1 MYFGIERYLGN
12 DRLLPDKVAEQHRL
26 SREDWETRISQWH
39 KEHGDLP
46 RDDAIMEYLKIAQ
59 DLEMYGVNYFHIT
72 NKKKTQ
78 LYLGVD
84 ALGLNI
90 YAQDDR
96 LRAKIG
102 FPWSEI
108 RNISFND
115 KKFVIKPIDKKA
127 PDFMFLVERLRINKR
142 ILALCMGNH
151 ELYMRRRKPDS
162 IEVQQMKAQAREEKH
177 QKQLERAR
185 LEKERDRRKQEEE
198 LRMKA
203 EKEADLLKQKLREA
217 EERNRT
223 QKEASE
229 KQEAELQRRLQEA
242 GELREAVDKAER
254 EQMSIELKR
263 QQAELE
269 AERLREAAM
278 RESTEKNVLQE
289 EYEMKLTELERLKLH
304 EQEKAMAA
312 KEWQDKAVRAQEEA
326 EESKNQLKSEL
337 QRALNVDFEDVNE
350 TIELASSNPS
360 VDESKFN
367 ARLTE
372 AEKNK
377 QLQQQLVALK
387 SQLSELKDS
396 EKLTQLDL
404 IHAENVKA
412 GRDKYKT
419 LKQIRLGNTRE
430 RIDQFEAL

>member
-1 MYFGIERYLGN
+1 
-12 DRLLPDKVAEQHRL
+12 
-26 SREDWETRISQWH
+26 
-39 KEHGDLP
+39 
-46 RDDAIMEYLKIAQ
+46 
-59 DLEMYGVNYFHIT
+59 
-72 NKKKTQ
+72 
-78 LYLGVD
+78 
-84 ALGLNI
+84 
-90 YAQDDR
+90 
-96 LRAKIG
+96 
-102 FPWSEI
+102 
-108 RNISFND
+108 
-115 KKFVIKPIDKKA
+115 
-127 PDFMFLVERLRINKR
+127 MFLVERLRINKR

-217 EERNRT
+217 EERNRK
-223 QKEASE
+223 QKEESQQ
-229 KQEAELQRRLQEA
+229 QEVELHKRLQEA

-254 EQMSIELKR
+254 EQMQIELKR

-289 EYEMKLTELERLKLH
+289 EYEMKLNELETLKIH
-304 EQEKAMAA
+304 ETEKVMAA
-312 KEWQDKAVRAQEEA
+312 QEWQDKAVRAQEEA

-337 QRALNVDFEDVNE
+337 QRALNVDFDDVNE
-350 TIELASSNPS
+350 TIELASSNTS
-360 VDESKFN
+360 VDESRYARE

-372 AEKNK
+372 TEKNK

-387 SQLSELKDS
+387 GQLSELKDS